1 MYSCNDLVN
10 NCYDYYNN
18 SVDLERINWVNI
30 VLILSLEIM
39 SNFCLISLINSTFK
53 IISKI
58 LATKLSKVI
67 DSLVDAPP
75 SQYSL
80 QDVVSLT
87 IL

>member
-39 SNFCLISLINSTFK
+39 SNFCPISLINSTFK